1 MCCAWLK
8 AEVYK
13 YKTMVDELMQ
23 ALAASQERLTLE
35 HARSDKLTEKL
46 RLEYARSD
54 KLTQRVIR
62 LEKEQWGQ
70 I

>member
-1 MCCAWLK
+1 
-8 AEVYK
+8 
-13 YKTMVDELMQ
+13 MVDELMQ

-62 LEKEQWGQ
+62 LDKEQWGQ